1 MLGVQIRQT
10 GKTLNRLCR
19 QVAVRHRMA
28 YDDRALPQPAQ
39 IARDRPTSLAFAR
52 PCPCRTDSYN
62 RFRRCQHR
70 LIRPQQP
77 KTGTC
82 RHHAGTGV
90 HHMLIRNIA
99 VTEQHEID
107 LALSNQ
113 PLQLLF
119 GKNRNARRVQRTRQ
133 AGRIV
138 AVFDVG
144 NLGRCKGNDRVV
156 RVVTKKHI
164 EVVEISPGCPQNQHP
179 LCHHTATFLVQTCSA
194 DGLPLALSYCIL
206 ENSQSHAISGPICRC
221 PI

>member
-19 QVAVRHRMA
+19 QGAVRHRMA

-39 IARDRPTSLAFAR
+39 IARDRPTGLAFAR
-52 PCPCRTDSYN
+52 PSPCRTDSHN

-70 LIRPQQP
+70 LFRPQQP
-77 KTGTC
+77 KTGAR
-82 RHHAGTGV
+82 RHHTGTGV

-164 EVVEISPGCPQNQHP
+164 EVVEISPGCP
-179 LCHHTATFLVQTCSA
+179 
-194 DGLPLALSYCIL
+194 
-206 ENSQSHAISGPICRC
+206 
-221 PI
+221 